1 MKYITALLLMLP
13 LVSFASGDIKEI
25 DLTSCL
31 EKSCMSNDLIIEF
44 VPENNVKIQAG
55 FNVIHWNDG
64 GGTKFYPLFQ
74 LYNLTEKPF
83 QIIIGMQL
91 LDKNK
96 SVLIE
101 AKQSKLMNAT
111 KNTKPSYETGLSIN
125 AEPITK
131 EIIKNTNFL
140 RVLYSR
146 EGV

>member
-1 MKYITALLLMLP
+1 MKYIAVLLLLFP
-13 LVSFASGDIKEI
+13 LVSFAGGEIKEI
-25 DLTSCL
+25 DLTSCI
-31 EKSCMSNDLIIEF
+31 EKSCMSNDPILEF
-44 VPENNVKIQAG
+44 TPESNVKIQAG
-55 FNVIHWNDG
+55 FNIVHWNDG

-91 LDKNK
+91 LDKNM

-101 AKQSKLMNAT
+101 AKQVKLLNAT

-131 EIIKNTNFL
+131 EIIRNTKYL
-140 RVLYSR
+140 RILYSR
-146 EGV
+146 EDV